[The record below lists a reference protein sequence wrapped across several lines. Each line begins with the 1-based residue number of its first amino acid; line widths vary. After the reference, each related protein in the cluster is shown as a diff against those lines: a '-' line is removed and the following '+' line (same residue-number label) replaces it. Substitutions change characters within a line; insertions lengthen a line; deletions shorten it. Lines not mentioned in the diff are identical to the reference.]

1 PPHLRNEVDGALRRF
16 GDIVARQARAFPKSF
31 FLQGPADGRAI
42 ALTFDDGP
50 DPMYTDQIL
59 QVLAKAS
66 VKATRCLAGSKL
78 RRWPAIPRRIQGA
91 GHATGGHGYE
101 HVDLARRG
109 PAEAVRGQLA
119 PTAKAFVDI
128 LGRPMR
134 IFRPPYG
141 ALTDDE
147 IALFAQ

>member
-1 PPHLRNEVDGALRRF
+1 
-16 GDIVARQARAFPKSF
+16 
-31 FLQGPADGRAI
+31 
-42 ALTFDDGP
+42 
-50 DPMYTDQIL
+50 
-59 QVLAKAS
+59 
-66 VKATRCLAGSKL
+66 
-78 RRWPAIPRRIQGA
+78 

-101 HVDLARRG
+101 HVDLARLG

-119 PTAKAFVDI
+119 PTSKAFVDI

-147 IALFAQ
+147 IALFAQDGLAIIDWSVDSFDWKVGSGGAPRIRRTVMRYVHPGAIVLLHAGGGNHGATLRALPGLLDDLRSQGYRCVTVPELLHLDKPGRETE